1 MTGFKSVGNGRRGFA
16 GSVMDTEHRSYK
28 WWVLTV
34 VMVGTFMVILDSNIV
49 NVALPKIMATFGI
62 PIDTAEWVL
71 NGYLIAFSVLLPA
84 SGWFADRFGYKKIF
98 ALSLFI
104 FTFGSF
110 LCAISWNESV
120 LIFFRVFQGLGGG
133 MLMPV
138 GMAVVLHEFPYEQR
152 GTALGFWGVAAAGSI
167 SFGPVVG
174 GYLVDRFAWNSIFF
188 INVPIGLLGVFA
200 TWAVLRE
207 YKAEKSHNFDLIGF
221 VSMTAFV
228 VTLLLAL
235 ADGNADWN
243 TGGWTSTFILTNFA
257 IAGVSLV
264 VFLATELTSKH
275 PMIDLKLFRSF
286 NYTMSNTVF
295 FIFGL
300 SVFGSIFLLPLYLQN
315 SLGYT
320 AYQAGIIYLPMGIIM
335 GIIGPISGVLTDKIN
350 PKIIAIAG
358 IVLLGWS
365 WYLNAFL
372 SLFSMPAQIM
382 LPIYLRG
389 FGMALIFTP
398 LSTIALTDIG
408 RRDMAQ
414 ASGLFNVIRQ
424 VGGSFGVAIIGM
436 VLTQKTLLHTAM
448 DGQSVRQY
456 SPAYQHVL
464 YGLERFST
472 MVLSAPSGLEMQ
484 RAKALIIGDVLKQ
497 AVVQATD
504 DTFLF
509 AFAVM
514 ALCVIPILFL
524 RTKRRPKGQKIVS
537 ME

>member
-1 MTGFKSVGNGRRGFA
+1 MTGFKTVENRRRGFA
-16 GSVMDTEHRSYK
+16 GSALDTQHPSYK
-28 WWVLTV
+28 WWVLSV
-34 VMVGTFMVILDSNIV
+34 VMIGTFMVILDSNIV
-49 NVALPKIMATFGI
+49 NVALPKIMAAFGI

-84 SGWFADRFGYKKIF
+84 SGWFADRFGYKTIF
-98 ALSLFI
+98 TLSLFI
-104 FTFGSF
+104 FTLGSF
-110 LCAISWNESV
+110 LCAISWNETV

-152 GTALGFWGVAAAGSI
+152 GTALGFWGVAAAGSL

-174 GYLVDRFAWNSIFF
+174 GYLVDRLNWNSIFF
-188 INVPIGLLGVFA
+188 INVPIGIIGVLV

-207 YKAEKSHNFDLIGF
+207 YRAEKSHKFDLIGF

-243 TGGWTSTFILTNFA
+243 TGGWTSTFILTNFV
-257 IAGVSLV
+257 IAGVSFV

-286 NYTMSNTVF
+286 NYTMSNLVF

-300 SVFGSIFLLPLYLQN
+300 SVFGSVFLLPLYLQD

-335 GIIGPISGVLTDKIN
+335 GVVGPISGILTDKIN
-350 PKIIAIAG
+350 PKIIALAG
-358 IVLLGWS
+358 IILLGWS
-365 WYLNAFL
+365 WYLNGFL

-398 LSTIALTDIG
+398 LSAVALTDIG
-408 RRDMAQ
+408 KRDMAQ

-424 VGGSFGVAIIGM
+424 VGGSFGVAIIGT
-436 VLTQKTLLHTAM
+436 VLTERTFFHTAV
-448 DGQSVRQY
+448 DGQSIHQY
-456 SPAYQHVL
+456 SPIYQQIL
-464 YGLERFST
+464 SGLKHFST
-472 MVLSAPSGLEMQ
+472 VVVGGPAGIELE
-484 RAKALIIGDVLKQ
+484 RAKALIISDVAKQ

-509 AFAVM
+509 AFAIM
-514 ALCVIPILFL
+514 TLCVIPILFL
-524 RTKRRPKGQKIVS
+524 RTKRAKNAERVMS